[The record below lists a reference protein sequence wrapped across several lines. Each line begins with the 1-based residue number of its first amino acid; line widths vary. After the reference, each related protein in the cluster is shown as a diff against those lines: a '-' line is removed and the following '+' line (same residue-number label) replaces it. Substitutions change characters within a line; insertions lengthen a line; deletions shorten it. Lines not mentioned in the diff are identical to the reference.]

1 MERQQQVAY
10 QLDLFM
16 EQSRNAIDRVPV
28 SQGVTEGSGELALQ
42 IAEAG
47 KQERAL
53 TDDLMQH
60 VCSSDNIRRAYKQV
74 KQNDGSPGVDRQ
86 DIKTFGAWYITFGD
100 ELRDNLLKG
109 RYNPDPVKSVEIPKP
124 GGKGK
129 RQLGIP
135 TVRDRV
141 IQQAIYQVLNPL
153 FDGNFSD
160 NSYGFREGRNAHQ
173 ALKKSSEY
181 IKGGR
186 GIVVDIDLEKF
197 FDRVNHDRLM
207 HRLSQTIGDKVLL
220 RLIRKYLQS
229 GILVGGLVSQRTE
242 GTPQGSPLSPLL
254 SNIVLD
260 ELDKELEKRGHKF
273 CRYADDCNIYV
284 CTQKS
289 GERVMLSIGK
299 FIEER
304 LKLKINRQ
312 KSKVVPSKETKFLGY
327 RLVKDGIL
335 TISPENINR
344 LKDKIRKITKR
355 NRGVSLECLIS
366 ELNSVLRGWLQ
377 YFRYSKWRGVMVELD
392 GWIRR
397 KLRCYKLKLCKNVYT
412 IKLFLSNL
420 GINETQSW
428 NVAKSGKGWWR
439 LSKAPP
445 VSIAMNLKWFDVMG
459 LFCLALNYDK
469 LSTNENRRGT

>member
-1 MERQQQVAY
+1 MERQQQIAY
-10 QLDLFM
+10 QLDLFS
-16 EQSRNAIDRVPV
+16 EQNMNAIDQSPI
-28 SQGVTEGSGELALQ
+28 SQGVSEGSEVEVSQ
-42 IAEAG
+42 VTEAG
-47 KQERAL
+47 EQKRAL

-74 KQNDGSPGVDRQ
+74 KQNDGSPGVDHQ
-86 DIKTFGAWYITFGD
+86 NINSFGEWYIAFGD
-100 ELRDNLLKG
+100 DLRHILLTG
-109 RYNPDPVKSVEIPKP
+109 DYNPDPVKSVEIPKP
-124 GGKGK
+124 DGKGK

-153 FDGNFSD
+153 FDGEFSQ

-181 IKGGR
+181 IKGGK

-207 HRLSQTIGDKVLL
+207 HRLSQKIGDKILL
-220 RLIRKYLQS
+220 RLIRRYLQS
-229 GILVGGLVSQRTE
+229 GILTGGLISQRTE

-260 ELDKELEKRGHKF
+260 ELDKELEKRGHQF

-284 CTQKS
+284 CTRKS
-289 GERVMLSIGK
+289 GERVMESIGK
-299 FIEER
+299 FIEDR

-312 KSKVVPSKETKFLGY
+312 KSKVVPSGETKFLGY
-327 RLVKDGIL
+327 RIVKDGIL
-335 TISPENINR
+335 TISPVNINR
-344 LKDKIRKITKR
+344 LKDKVRKITKR
-355 NRGVSLECLIS
+355 NRGVSLKLLVS

-377 YFRYSKWRGVMVELD
+377 YFRFSRWRGDLTDLD
-392 GWIRR
+392 RWIRR
-397 KLRCYKLKLCKNVYT
+397 RLRCYKLKLCKNVYT
-412 IKLFLSNL
+412 IKLFLSSN
-420 GINETQSW
+420 GIKERQAW
-428 NVAKSGKGWWR
+428 NVARSGKGWWR

-445 VSIAMNLKWFDVMG
+445 SNKVMNLDWFNDLG

-469 LSTNENRRGT
+469 FNN

>member
-1 MERQQQVAY
+1 MDHFQMSGGVSECSG
-10 QLDLFM
+10 
-16 EQSRNAIDRVPV
+16 ETV
-28 SQGVTEGSGELALQ
+28 SQV
-42 IAEAG
+42 IWAG
-47 KQERAL
+47 KHERAL

-60 VCSSDNIRRAYKQV
+60 VCSSDNIQKAYKRV
-74 KQNDGSPGVDRQ
+74 KQNDGSPGVDGQ
-86 DIKTFGAWYITFGD
+86 DIKSFGEWYILNGE
-100 ELRDNLLKG
+100 ELRNELLTGK
-109 RYNPDPVKSVEIPKP
+109 YNPDAVKSVEIPKP
-124 GGKGK
+124 DGKGK

-135 TVRDRV
+135 TVKDRV

-153 FDGNFSD
+153 FDGYFSQS
-160 NSYGFREGRNAHQ
+160 SYGFREGRNAHQ

-181 IKGGR
+181 IKAGK

-220 RLIRKYLQS
+220 RLIRRYLRS
-229 GILVGGLVSQRTE
+229 GILIGGLISQRIE

-260 ELDKELEKRGHKF
+260 ELDKELEKRGHQF

-284 CTQKS
+284 RTQES
-289 GERVMLSIGK
+289 GKRVMQSIGK

-312 KSKVVPSKETKFLGY
+312 KSKVVPSGETKFLGY
-327 RLVKDGIL
+327 RIIKDGIL
-335 TISPENINR
+335 TISPMNINR
-344 LKDKIRKITKR
+344 LKDKVRKITKR
-355 NRGVSLECLIS
+355 NRGVSIEQLIV

-377 YFRYSKWRGVMVELD
+377 YFRFSKWRGLMVELD

-412 IKLFLSNL
+412 IKLFLSKR
-420 GINETQSW
+420 GINETQAW

-439 LSKAPP
+439 LSNVPPTLKAM
-445 VSIAMNLKWFDVMG
+445 SLKWFNELG

-469 LSTNENRRGT
+469 LNN

>member
-1 MERQQQVAY
+1 MERQQQIAY
-10 QLDLFM
+10 QLDLFA
-16 EQSRNAIDRVPV
+16 EQKGNAIDHFQMSGGV
-28 SQGVTEGSGELALQ
+28 SEGLEEEVLQVTEAS
-42 IAEAG
+42 
-47 KQERAL
+47 KHERAL

-60 VCSSDNIRRAYKQV
+60 VCSSDNIRKAYKQV
-74 KQNDGSPGVDRQ
+74 KQNDGSPGVDGQ
-86 DIKTFGAWYITFGD
+86 DIRSFGEWYITNG
-100 ELRDNLLKG
+100 EYLRKHLLTGK
-109 RYNPDPVKSVEIPKP
+109 YKPDPVKSVEIPKP
-124 GGKGK
+124 DGKGK

-141 IQQAIYQVLNPL
+141 IQQAIYQVLNLL
-153 FDGNFSD
+153 FDGEFSQS
-160 NSYGFREGRNAHQ
+160 SYGFREGRNAHQ
-173 ALKKSSEY
+173 GLKKSSEY

-207 HRLSQTIGDKVLL
+207 HRLSQTVGDKVLL
-220 RLIRKYLQS
+220 GLIRKYLQS
-229 GILVGGLVSQRTE
+229 GILTGGLVSQRTE

-260 ELDKELEKRGHKF
+260 ELDKELEKRGHQF

-284 CTQKS
+284 RTQKS
-289 GERVMLSIGK
+289 GERVMQSIGK

-304 LKLKINRQ
+304 LKLKINRE
-312 KSKVVPSKETKFLGY
+312 KSKVIPSGETKFLGY
-327 RLVKDGIL
+327 RIVKDGIL
-335 TISPENINR
+335 TISPININR
-344 LKDKIRKITKR
+344 LKDKVRKITQR
-355 NRGVSLECLIS
+355 NRGVSLERVIS
-366 ELNSVLRGWLQ
+366 ELNCVLRGWLQ
-377 YFRYSKWRGVMVELD
+377 YFRHSKWRGVLLELD

-412 IKLFLSNL
+412 IKLFLSRQ
-420 GINETQSW
+420 GINETQAW

-445 VSIAMNLKWFDVMG
+445 VSIAMNLKWFHNLG

-469 LSTNENRRGT
+469 LNN

>member
-1 MERQQQVAY
+1 MERQQQIAY

-16 EQSRNAIDRVPV
+16 EQQGNAIGHFQMSGGV
-28 SQGVTEGSGELALQ
+28 SEGSEEAVLQ
-42 IAEAG
+42 VTGAG

-60 VCSSDNIRRAYKQV
+60 VCSSDNIRNAYKQV
-74 KQNDGSPGVDRQ
+74 KQNDGSPGVDHQ
-86 DIKTFGAWYITFGD
+86 DIRSFGEWYITFGD
-100 ELRDNLLKG
+100 DLRKELLTGK
-109 RYNPDPVKSVEIPKP
+109 YKPDPVKSVEIPKP
-124 GGKGK
+124 DGKGK

-141 IQQAIYQVLNPL
+141 IQQAICQVLNPL
-153 FDGNFSD
+153 FDGEFSQS
-160 NSYGFREGRNAHQ
+160 SYGFREGRNAHQ

-181 IKGGR
+181 IKGGK

-220 RLIRKYLQS
+220 GLIRRYLQS
-229 GILVGGLVSQRTE
+229 GILTGGLLSQRTE

-260 ELDKELEKRGHKF
+260 ELDKELEKRGHQF

-284 CTQKS
+284 RTQKS
-289 GERVMLSIGK
+289 GERVMQSIGK

-304 LKLKINRQ
+304 LKLKINRE
-312 KSKVVPSKETKFLGY
+312 KSKVVPSGETKFLGY
-327 RLVKDGIL
+327 RIVKDGVL
-335 TISPENINR
+335 TISPQNINR
-344 LKDKIRKITKR
+344 LKDKVRKITKR
-355 NRGVSLECLIS
+355 NRGVSLEHLIA

-377 YFRYSKWRGVMVELD
+377 YFRFSKWRGVMLELD

-412 IKLFLSNL
+412 IKLFLSGQ
-420 GINETQSW
+420 GINQTQAW

-439 LSKAPP
+439 LSNVPP
-445 VSIAMNLKWFDVMG
+445 TVKAMNLKWFNDLG

-469 LSTNENRRGT
+469 LNN

>member
-1 MERQQQVAY
+1 MDHFQTSGGVSECS
-10 QLDLFM
+10 
-16 EQSRNAIDRVPV
+16 EETV
-28 SQGVTEGSGELALQ
+28 SQVIG
-42 IAEAG
+42 AG

-53 TDDLMQH
+53 TEDLMQH
-60 VCSSDNIRRAYKQV
+60 VCSSDNIRKAYRRV

-86 DIKTFGAWYITFGD
+86 DIKSFGQWYIANGE
-100 ELRDNLLKG
+100 ELRNALLTGK
-109 RYNPDPVKSVEIPKP
+109 YKPDPVKSVEIPKP
-124 GGKGK
+124 DGKGK

-135 TVRDRV
+135 TVKDRV

-153 FDGNFSD
+153 FDGEFSQS
-160 NSYGFREGRNAHQ
+160 SYGFREGRNAHQ

-181 IKGGR
+181 IKGGKC
-186 GIVVDIDLEKF
+186 IVVDIDLEKF

-220 RLIRKYLQS
+220 RLIRRYLQS
-229 GILVGGLVSQRTE
+229 GILTGGLISQRTE

-260 ELDKELEKRGHKF
+260 ELDKELEKRGHQF

-284 CTQKS
+284 RTQES
-289 GERVMLSIGK
+289 GERVMQSIGK

-312 KSKVVPSKETKFLGY
+312 KSKVVPSGETKFLGY
-327 RLVKDGIL
+327 RVIKDGLL
-335 TISPENINR
+335 TISPMNIDR
-344 LKDKIRKITKR
+344 LKDKVRKITKR
-355 NRGVSLECLIS
+355 NRGVPLEQLIV

-377 YFRYSKWRGVMVELD
+377 YFRFSKWRGLMVELD

-412 IKLFLSNL
+412 IKLFLSL
-420 GINETQSW
+420 RGINETQAW
-428 NVAKSGKGWWR
+428 NVAKSGKSWWR
-439 LSKAPP
+439 LANAPP
-445 VSIAMNLKWFDVMG
+445 TLTAMNLKWFNDLG

-469 LSTNENRRGT
+469 LNN

>member
-1 MERQQQVAY
+1 MERRKQIGY
-10 QLDLFM
+10 QLDLFA
-16 EQSRNAIDRVPV
+16 EQNVNAIDQSQLSRGVSEGSDEEV
-28 SQGVTEGSGELALQ
+28 SQVTG
-42 IAEAG
+42 AG

-60 VCSSDNIRRAYKQV
+60 VCSSDNLRKAYKQV

-86 DIKTFGAWYITFGD
+86 GIRSFGEWYVSNG
-100 ELRDNLLKG
+100 DNLRYNLLTGK
-109 RYNPDPVKSVEIPKP
+109 YNPDPVKSVEIPKP
-124 GGKGK
+124 DGKGK

-153 FDGNFSD
+153 FDGEFSQ
-160 NSYGFREGRNAHQ
+160 SSFGFREGRNAHQ

-181 IKGGR
+181 IKGGK

-207 HRLSQTIGDKVLL
+207 HSLSQKIGDKVLL
-220 RLIRKYLQS
+220 RLIRRYLQS
-229 GILVGGLVSQRTE
+229 GIFTGGLVSQRIE

-260 ELDKELEKRGHKF
+260 ELDKELEKRGHQF

-284 CTQKS
+284 CSQKS
-289 GERVMLSIGK
+289 GDRVMQSIGK
-299 FIEER
+299 FIEDR

-312 KSKVVPSKETKFLGY
+312 KSKVVPSGETKFLGY
-327 RLVKDGIL
+327 RIVKDGIL
-335 TISPENINR
+335 TISPININR
-344 LKDKIRKITKR
+344 LKDKVRKITTR
-355 NRGVSLECLIS
+355 NRGVSLKLLVS

-377 YFRYSKWRGVMVELD
+377 YFRLSRWRGVLIELD

-397 KLRCYKLKLCKNVYT
+397 RLRCYTLKQCKNVYT
-412 IKLFLSNL
+412 IKLFLSKH
-420 GINETQSW
+420 GIQEAQAW

-439 LSKAPP
+439 LSKSPP
-445 VSIAMNLKWFDVMG
+445 SNMAMNLSWFNDLG

-469 LSTNENRRGT
+469 FKN